1 MYMYVLMYERQLR
14 RLMNGKQ
21 ITNSICLLNLFKYM
35 IVLAINNNLVKK
47 NAYILALK
55 F

>member
-1 MYMYVLMYERQLR
+1 MKDSKEGGWMVNKL
-14 RLMNGKQ
+14 Q
-21 ITNSICLLNLFKYM
+21 IRSALNLFKYM

-47 NAYILALK
+47 NAYILALE